1 MIAAELRLTGRRLR
15 REDEKLF
22 LFCRERAIKKL
33 KLLFSLDHRVRST
46 AIIIVNT
53 FININ

>member
-1 MIAAELRLTGRRLR
+1 MIAAELPLTGRRLR
-15 REDEKLF
+15 REDEKLL

-33 KLLFSLDHRVRST
+33 KLLFSLDHRVSA